1 MKISKY
7 IALAFAAS
15 LLSLGACSDDDKI
28 SFPEGQGIVIEAP
41 QASDMGSTYMTLST
55 VFHMKSD
62 AHYTKAG
69 YVVGDNPNPTIY
81 GKVYE
86 GKVEGDRITA
96 TLVDLAPDHEYHVRA
111 FMSEYNGAVVYSEDF
126 TIHTSDGSL
135 ADQLAHY
142 KGPQYPDEYSGI
154 SSWEN
159 RNQWNL
165 ANVHDPSVVKAAD
178 GYYYMYQTDASYG
191 NAHTQEVTSMA
202 DVPPTL
208 STGNISAEQ
217 CRLFR
222 NGLCRS
228 STKSALQWGLRLQL
242 PTRTPSDIGHQA
254 W

>member
-191 NAHTQEVTSMA
+191 NAHTQGGHFHGRRSTDLINWEYLGGTMQ
-202 DVPPTL
+202 TL
-208 STGNISAEQ
+208 
-217 CRLFR
+217 R